1 MNRDTEKYEALLKSI
16 SLLSGLF
23 SENSAPYIDSRF
35 VEKMFTLTTGATDLG
50 RKDCSFDMKIGP
62 DIGIGVKT
70 FLGGAGSHK
79 TEKIAEFTSLARS
92 HEFDTANKLELARLV
107 SNYRNVRVQSD
118 AHENG
123 INLKN
128 SFYHCLIRFP
138 NAAIVHEE
146 PYHLIDLDAIQI
158 IKRNDAQND
167 TSIKENI
174 LFSDGKSVYSYS
186 RSKNVLFKR
195 FTYEPNKNRIPL
207 EISNKPFD
215 LLFRVSNL
223 QTNSQFSMAVELDN
237 LERTRQM
244 SQLKKGIDYVVLPLY
259 SPKSRTVQL
268 RSGINQWNAGGRRRK
283 YGEAYIPVPTS
294 IHKKYPSFF
303 PNRDHN
309 FKVRLSNSPL
319 VLSAKICQSGGK
331 ALMTSPNFELG
342 KWLTGVIDPS
352 IPSEAFNIPV
362 DGRSPF
368 TYSDLVNIGKDSV
381 SITKHVENGETI
393 YSINFC
399 SINSYE
405 EFIDFDSE

>member
-1 MNRDTEKYEALLKSI
+1 
-16 SLLSGLF
+16 
-23 SENSAPYIDSRF
+23 
-35 VEKMFTLTTGATDLG
+35 MFALTTGATDLG

-138 NAAIVHEE
+138 KAAIVHEE

-158 IKRNDAQND
+158 IKRNDARND
-167 TSIKENI
+167 TNVKENI

-195 FTYEPNKNRIPL
+195 FTYEKSKNCIPL

-223 QTNSQFSMAVELDN
+223 QTNSQISIAVELDN
-237 LERTRQM
+237 ARRTHQM

-259 SPKSRTVQL
+259 SPKSRSVQL
-268 RSGINQWNAGGRRRK
+268 RSGINQWNAGGRSRK
-283 YGEAYIPVPTS
+283 YGEAYIPVPIS
-294 IHKKYPSFF
+294 IHHRFPGFF
-303 PNRDHN
+303 PERDRK
-309 FKVRLSNSPL
+309 FKVRLSNQTN
-319 VLSAKICQSGGK
+319 VFNAKICQSGGK

-342 KWLTGVIDPS
+342 KWLSSVIDPS
-352 IPSEAFNIPV
+352 IPNEAFNRPV
-362 DGRSPF
+362 DGRAPF
-368 TYSDLVNIGKDSV
+368 TYTDLVKIGKDSV
-381 SITKHVENGETI
+381 AITKSNENGESV
-393 YSINFC
+393 YSINF
-399 SINSYE
+399 SPLGSYE
-405 EFIDFDSE
+405 DFIDFDSE